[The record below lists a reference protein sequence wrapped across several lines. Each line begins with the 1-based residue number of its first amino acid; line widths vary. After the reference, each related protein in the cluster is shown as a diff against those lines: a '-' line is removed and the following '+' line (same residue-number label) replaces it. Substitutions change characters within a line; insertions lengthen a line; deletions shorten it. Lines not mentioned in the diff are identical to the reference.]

1 MNKKKGWHM
10 LRLASLAVVM
20 LVGSLSLAFADAP
33 DDTPAAKL
41 LGLVGD
47 VQVRE
52 AVDVGSLPAGG
63 VHRFYVRAGRMPT
76 GQDWLVPVVVIRGVG
91 EGPKLLLTAAVHG
104 DELNGIAVTHRLIDT
119 LDPAKLNGTVT
130 LVPGVN
136 VPGMLAGTRNYPFVN
151 GTGGGTNLNR
161 EMPGARASTDPGILY
176 AGKVWRGII
185 QGNADFA
192 IDLHT
197 QSTGTAY
204 PLYAFADYRIKAVKE
219 MAQLLGAEMIKIDKG
234 QKGTVET
241 ALNQVGVPAI
251 TLEIGGA
258 NRFDYPLIDRA
269 VAGIQRLMAA
279 KGMLPGFTAPPI
291 ESDAIVGN
299 DSINVRAQVAGIVMR
314 YKHLL
319 DPVSKD
325 EVIAESR
332 DAFGRV
338 IQRYTSPVDGY
349 VASVATDPLRE
360 EGSLIIRILAMNK
373 SKTCKN
379 GC

>member
-1 MNKKKGWHM
+1 MR
-10 LRLASLAVVM
+10 RLAILTLVM
-20 LVGSLSLAFADAP
+20 IVGIVAPAFADAP
-33 DDTPAAKL
+33 DETRSPKL

-47 VQVRE
+47 VQIRK
-52 AVDVGSLPAGG
+52 AVDAGSLPAGA
-63 VHRFYVRAGRMPT
+63 VHRFYVPGGRMPT
-76 GQDWLVPVVVIRGVG
+76 GQEWLVPVVVIRGDTD
-91 EGPKLLLTAAVHG
+91 GPKLLLTAAVHG
-104 DELNGIAVTHRLIDT
+104 DELNGIAVTHRLIDD
-119 LDPAKLNGTVT
+119 LDPAQLNGTVT

-151 GTGGGTNLNR
+151 GTGNGTNLNR
-161 EMPGARASTDPGILY
+161 EMPGARTSSNPGILY
-176 AGKVWRGII
+176 AGNVWRGII

-204 PLYAFADYRIKAVKE
+204 PLYAFADYRSKAVKE
-219 MAQLLGAEMIKIDKG
+219 MAQLLGAQMIKIDTG

-241 ALNQVGVPAI
+241 ALNQSGVPAI

-269 VAGIQRLMAA
+269 IIGIKRLMAA
-279 KGMLPGFTAPPI
+279 KGMLPGFTVPPI
-291 ESDAIVGN
+291 ESEAIVGN
-299 DSINVRAQVAGIVMR
+299 DTVNVRAEVSGIVLR
-314 YKHLL
+314 NKELL
-319 DPVSKD
+319 DRVSKG

-338 IQRYTSPVDGY
+338 VKRYSSPVDGY

-360 EGSLIIRILAMNK
+360 EGSLIIRILTTNK

>member
-1 MNKKKGWHM
+1 MI
-10 LRLASLAVVM
+10 
-20 LVGSLSLAFADAP
+20 VGAMAPAFADAP
-33 DDTPAAKL
+33 DEIPSPTL
-41 LGLVGD
+41 LGLIGD
-47 VQVRE
+47 VQIRE
-52 AVDVGSLPAGG
+52 AVDAGSLPAGA
-63 VHRFYVRAGRMPT
+63 VHRFYVPAGRMPT
-76 GQDWLVPVVVIRGVG
+76 GQDWLVPVVVIRGQAD
-91 EGPKLLLTAAVHG
+91 GPKLLLTAAVHG
-104 DELNGIAVTHRLIDT
+104 DELNGIAVTHRLIDD
-119 LDPAKLNGTVT
+119 LDPATLSGTVT

-151 GTGGGTNLNR
+151 GTGNGTNLNR
-161 EMPGARASTDPGILY
+161 EMPGARNSTDPGILY

-204 PLYAFADYRIKAVKE
+204 PLYAFADYRSKVVKE
-219 MAQLLGAEMIKIDKG
+219 MAELLGAQMIKIDKG

-241 ALNQVGVPAI
+241 ALNEVGVPAI

-258 NRFDYPLIDRA
+258 NRFDYPLIDSA
-269 VAGIQRLMAA
+269 VTGIKRLMSA

-291 ESDAIVGN
+291 ESATIVGN
-299 DSINVRAQVAGIVMR
+299 DTVNVRAEVSGIVMR
-314 YKHLL
+314 KKDLL

-338 IQRYTSPVDGY
+338 VKRYTSPVDGH
-349 VASVATDPLRE
+349 VASIATDPLRE

-373 SKTCKN
+373 SKTCRY